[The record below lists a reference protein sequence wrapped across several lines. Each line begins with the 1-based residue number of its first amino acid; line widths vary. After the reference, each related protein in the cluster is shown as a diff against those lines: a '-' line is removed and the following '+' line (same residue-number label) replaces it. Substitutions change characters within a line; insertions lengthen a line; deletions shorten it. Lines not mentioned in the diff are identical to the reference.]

1 MRIPFYLLAALL
13 LAPALVTPRQTL
25 AQEVAKPSAPTEIVP
40 TDAGLP
46 PVRRIGGAVSAPV
59 VLHHVEPKFSE
70 QARAAFFSGR
80 VLVTLIVDTKGMPQN
95 VHVLRG
101 VGMGLDEN
109 AVEAVKQYVF
119 QPAMEGGKPVAV
131 ELSVEIN
138 FEIYRPPT
146 VIHSAAIHITDE
158 ARRNKASGAIL
169 VAFTLDEQGLPQ
181 DLHIL
186 HGFGMGMDE
195 AAIEAVKKYK
205 FAPFLRDGQVVALP
219 TRLEIKFQAK

>member
-1 MRIPFYLLAALL
+1 MRISLYLLAALL
-13 LAPALVTPRQTL
+13 LAPAYFVPKQAP
-25 AQEVAKPSAPTEIVP
+25 AQEVATPSAPTEIVP
-40 TDAGLP
+40 TAEGLP
-46 PVRRIGGAVSAPV
+46 PTRRIGGAVSSPV
-59 VLHHVEPKFSE
+59 VLHVVEPKFSE
-70 QARAAFFSGR
+70 QARAAGFSGR
-80 VLVTLIVDTKGMPQN
+80 VLVNLIVDTEGMPQK

-109 AVEAVKQYVF
+109 AVEAVKQYF
-119 QPAMEGGKPVAV
+119 FKPAMEDGKPVPV
-131 ELSVEIN
+131 ELNVQIN

-169 VAFTLDEQGLPQ
+169 VGFTLDEQGLPQ
-181 DLHIL
+181 DVHIL